1 MNYVFGYSI
10 PAAFALLGAIVLF
23 VKSKTNG
30 NKAQLSMSILLAT
43 MSFAA
48 FMYAMYFKA
57 PDKNSIWFDLAY
69 TATAPFCA
77 PLFCMFVL
85 RLTSPNGLTKN
96 TWHLFLIPLLY
107 AITVYVIEIFMTPED
122 NLMYVTNVTNV
133 PGFSAETTRMYEVM
147 TLVGYTMFGIGLP
160 LEIALSLAWAETKL
174 RKYKN
179 LIDEYYATN
188 EGKSIYA
195 GHIINFCI
203 LLMLPVAVFLTFV
216 PINAEV
222 PEKIVWTMIGLE
234 CLLIIFVVLYAYKI
248 CYTAEDLIELME
260 EDEQLSVTLTTFE
273 NLKIKLKQLT
283 DDGICLDPNLSLI
296 SLAKK
301 LGSNRTYVQ
310 KAISGLYGVSFSDY
324 VNSQRIRHSLGL
336 MQSMPRESIVLK
348 QIATD
353 SGYTSSSSFYR
364 NFELFTG
371 YSPTEWMNKNLR

>member
-85 RLTSPNGLTKN
+85 RLTSPKGLTKN

-133 PGFSAETTRMYEVM
+133 PGFSAETTGMYEVM

-195 GHIINFCI
+195 GHIINICI

-234 CLLIIFVVLYAYKI
+234 CLLIFFIVIYAFKI
-248 CYTAEDLIELME
+248 CYTAEDLLAIME
-260 EDEQLSVTLTTFE
+260 EDDHRTVPLNTFD
-273 NLKIKLKQLT
+273 NLKVKLKELT
-283 DDGICLDPNLSLI
+283 ESGICLDPNLSLI
-296 SLAKK
+296 SLAQI
-301 LGSNRTYVQ
+301 LGTNRTYVQ
-310 KAISGLYGVSFSDY
+310 KAIAETYGVSFSDY
-324 VNSQRIRHSLGL
+324 VNSQRIRHSLAL
-336 MQSMPRESIVLK
+336 LQTLPRESIVLK
-348 QIATD
+348 QIATE

-371 YSPTEWMNKNLR
+371 YSPTEWMKKNLR

>member
-48 FMYAMYFKA
+48 FMYAMYFKE

>member
-85 RLTSPNGLTKN
+85 RLTSPKGLTKN

-133 PGFSAETTRMYEVM
+133 PGFSAETTGMYEVM

-195 GHIINFCI
+195 GHIINICI

-234 CLLIIFVVLYAYKI
+234 CLLIFFIVIYAFKI
-248 CYTAEDLIELME
+248 CYTAEDLLAIME
-260 EDEQLSVTLTTFE
+260 EDDHRTVPLTL
-273 NLKIKLKQLT
+273 
-283 DDGICLDPNLSLI
+283 LI
-296 SLAKK
+296 
-301 LGSNRTYVQ
+301 T
-310 KAISGLYGVSFSDY
+310 
-324 VNSQRIRHSLGL
+324 
-336 MQSMPRESIVLK
+336 
-348 QIATD
+348 
-353 SGYTSSSSFYR
+353 
-364 NFELFTG
+364 
-371 YSPTEWMNKNLR
+371 

>member
-1 MNYVFGYSI
+1 MNYVFGFSI
-10 PAAFALLGAIVLF
+10 PAAFALIGAIVLF
-23 VKSKTNG
+23 VKSMTNG
-30 NKAQLSMSILLAT
+30 NKAQRSMSILLIT

-122 NLMYVTNVTNV
+122 NLMYVTNVTHV

-195 GHIINFCI
+195 GHIINICI

-234 CLLIIFVVLYAYKI
+234 CLLIFFIVLYAYKI

-260 EDEQLSVTLTTFE
+260 DDNQSSVPLSTFE

-283 DDGICLDPNLSLI
+283 DDGIYLDPDLSLI
-296 SLAKK
+296 SLAKI

-310 KAISGLYGVSFSDY
+310 KAINELYGVSFSDY

-336 MQSMPRESIVLK
+336 MQTMPRESIVLK

-353 SGYTSSSSFYR
+353 SGYSSSSSFYR